1 MAPVRVAVVGHV
13 EWVEFVRVPH
23 VPSAGDIVHATEVFE
38 QAGGGGAVAAVQLRK
53 LAGSCLFLTALG
65 DDEIGRRAEADLRS
79 RRVQLD
85 PAWRPGEPQR
95 RAVTFLDADGERT
108 ITVLGDRLVPYA
120 SDPLLW
126 GELASYDAVYL
137 TGGDVEAV
145 RAARRARVLV
155 ATTRAPLGLIAEAG
169 VELDALVA
177 SARDPAERY
186 TPGDLPVAPRH
197 VVMTAGSSGGTWQRP
212 GEDPVPFDVEALP
225 GPIVDAY
232 GAGDSF
238 AAGVTFGLGAGMG
251 IEDAVRMGARC
262 GAANMTGRGAY
273 EGQLELSDDE
283 RALAAAARNS
293 EH

>member
-23 VPSAGDIVHATEVFE
+23 VPAAGEIVHATEVFE
-38 QAGGGGAVAAVQLRK
+38 EAGGGGAVAAVQLRK

-65 DDEIGRRAEADLRS
+65 DDEIGRRAETDLRS

-85 PAWRPGEPQR
+85 VAWRTDERQR

-108 ITVLGDRLVPYA
+108 ITVLGDRLVPQA

-126 GELASYDAVYL
+126 GELASYDGVYL
-137 TGGDVEAV
+137 TGGDADAV

-155 ATTRAPLGLIAEAG
+155 ATARAPLSVIAEAG
-169 VELDALVA
+169 VELDALVL
-177 SARDPAERY
+177 SGRDPAERY
-186 TPGDLPVAPRH
+186 TPGDLPVPPRYL
-197 VVMTAGSSGGTWQRP
+197 VTTAGPRGGTWQRP
-212 GEDPVPFDVEALP
+212 GEDPVPFAAEPLP
-225 GPIVDAY
+225 EPIVDAY

-238 AAGVTFGLGAGMG
+238 AAGLTYGLAAGMG
-251 IEDAVRMGARC
+251 IEEAVRLGARC

-273 EGQLELSDDE
+273 DGQLVRS
-283 RALAAAARNS
+283 
-293 EH
+293 